1 MSHSTSR
8 SIALAVVMVAVT
20 AISLA
25 APTHTAQATSD
36 EDPARPDIVFDVFPH
51 QGQSVDFWNSW
62 GASRSGGR
70 RHQGID
76 IMSPRRTHIVAVAD
90 GVIADMGWHRM
101 SGYFIRVQHADGW
114 MSVYMHLNNDRV
126 GTDDGHGGPW
136 SAFSLLLKEG
146 DTVNAGEVI
155 GYVGDSGN
163 AEGTRPHTHFE
174 LRDDG
179 RKVNPHR
186 YLVDAWDRQQRL
198 IAETG
203 VAI

>member
-1 MSHSTSR
+1 MSHSISR
-8 SIALAVVMVAVT
+8 LIALAVVMVAVI

-25 APTHTAQATSD
+25 TPMHTAQATSD
-36 EDPARPDIVFDVFPH
+36 QGPERSDIVFDVFPH
-51 QGQSVDFWNSW
+51 QGQDVNFWNSW
-62 GASRSGGR
+62 GANRSGGR

-90 GVIADMGWHRM
+90 GVVTDMGWHRM
-101 SGYFIRVQHADGW
+101 SGYFIRLQHADGW
-114 MSVYMHLNNDRV
+114 TSVYMHLNNDRV
-126 GTDDGHGGPW
+126 GTDDGEGGPW
-136 SAFSLLLKEG
+136 SAFSHLLKEG
-146 DTVNAGEVI
+146 DSVHAGEVI

-179 RKVNPHR
+179 KKVNPHR
-186 YLVDAWDRQQRL
+186 YLVDAWERQQRL
-198 IAETG
+198 IADTG

>member
-1 MSHSTSR
+1 MSHSISR
-8 SIALAVVMVAVT
+8 SIALAVLMVAVI
-20 AISLA
+20 AISLT
-25 APTHTAQATSD
+25 APTHAAQATANQ
-36 EDPARPDIVFDVFPH
+36 EPERPNIVFDVFPH
-51 QGQSVDFWNSW
+51 LGQGVDFWNSW
-62 GASRSGGR
+62 GANRSGGR
-70 RHQGID
+70 RHQGVD

-90 GVIADMGWHRM
+90 GVITEMGWHRM
-101 SGYFIRVQHADGW
+101 SGYFIRLQHADGW

-126 GTDDGHGGPW
+126 GTDDGEGGPW

-146 DTVNAGEVI
+146 DTVHAGDVI
-155 GYVGDSGN
+155 GYVGDPGN

-179 RKVNPHR
+179 KKVNPHR
-186 YLVDAWDRQQRL
+186 YLKDAWERQQRL